1 MTPAVF
7 PPHLEPSK
15 TTALCPLS
23 ACATYEKP
31 QVQGHSSSPHSNPHL
46 ELNIPCSVLYS
57 CISPTPEAF
66 TLKQPPLNVH
76 SPSCSNRNL
85 RTLLQ
90 KLWECVF
97 LHHPYQIQC
106 SPRTVLPFLDYFLSF
121 LSKNPQDQIIASITP
136 PNNWLFIFGS
146 LAPFLGNSGLLVHCH
161 Y

>member
-1 MTPAVF
+1 MPQLLSPSCRVCAPQQEKPPQGEVHIPQPEKAKEQQQRPSATNKECKKGASCSPASICKGREQGHIPMTPAVF

-90 KLWECVF
+90 KL
-97 LHHPYQIQC
+97 
-106 SPRTVLPFLDYFLSF
+106 
-121 LSKNPQDQIIASITP
+121 
-136 PNNWLFIFGS
+136 
-146 LAPFLGNSGLLVHCH
+146 
-161 Y
+161 